1 MTIRV
6 TCQHCGAALKIKDEL
21 AGTEGHC
28 PKCKHKFRIPA
39 LVLAGSAEAQATPEP
54 PLTQPDSPLTEAA
67 SPAPASAPLPP
78 LPQPE
83 TDAAPTADDD
93 LDCEPALLWKPD
105 SEPETKSAPVQAPV
119 SRPTLPLAEP
129 EPEKPPEKPV
139 PVMPVAAEPES
150 SEVETIPLARVEEPS
165 QPAAKPPAAV
175 DDELEEAPRL
185 ALPPAE
191 EESKGGPLSDQEL
204 DSGPLLALSE
214 DDDEAPPSLVRPAAA
229 SPRSPAQPLPSEK
242 PKGKSK
248 TSARTGAKDDF
259 DPADFL
265 TSGPSTN
272 QRPSPSSHELLT
284 ADSSEWEAER
294 PSRESAKKAAKSS
307 ATTAAAASEV
317 WDHAKAARQMQRAL
331 KESVQAEQQ
340 RKPETEEA
348 FDWVGFFREFG
359 LKGLGGLA
367 VCVLLAYS
375 VYYLV
380 DRIMG
385 GGVSLPEMGYVSG
398 VVTLDGNPLPG
409 ATVYFMPV
417 EPKYPNGKKGTART
431 SVGITDQQGR
441 YTLLYIDKIQGVAT
455 GNCVVWLD
463 LMGPDGKQVIPPNYL
478 QAAMQMR
485 EVKPGRQTIDFN
497 LQSASAQPKR

>member
-28 PKCKHKFRIPA
+28 PKCKHKFRIPE
-39 LVLAGSAEAQATPEP
+39 LVLAGSAEAQAAQEA
-54 PLTQPDSPLTEAA
+54 PLTQPDTAPTPAA
-67 SPAPASAPLPP
+67 PVPASAPLPP
-78 LPQPE
+78 ASPPE
-83 TDAAPTADDD
+83 SAAAPTADDD

-105 SEPETKSAPVQAPV
+105 PEPVTPSAPVQASV
-119 SRPTLPLAEP
+119 SRPTLPLAEQEPEQSQKKP
-129 EPEKPPEKPV
+129 EPV
-139 PVMPVAAEPES
+139 VPVAADPES
-150 SEVETIPLARVEEPS
+150 TEVETIPLARVEEPVR
-165 QPAAKPPAAV
+165 PAAKASAPV

-185 ALPPAE
+185 ALPPE
-191 EESKGGPLSDQEL
+191 EKTTSGPLSDDEL

-214 DDDEAPPSLVRPAAA
+214 DDDEAPSLARPPAA
-229 SPRSPAQPLPSEK
+229 SSRSPEQASPSEK

-248 TSARTGAKDDF
+248 TSARSGGKDDF

-265 TSGPSTN
+265 SRGPSTN
-272 QRPSPSSHELLT
+272 KRPSPSSHELLT

-294 PSRESAKKAAKSS
+294 PSREPAKKAAKSS
-307 ATTAAAASEV
+307 ATLAAAASEV

-340 RKPETEEA
+340 RKPEAEEA

-359 LKGLGGLA
+359 LKGLGGLVA
-367 VCVLLAYS
+367 CVLLAYG

-380 DRIMG
+380 DKMMG
-385 GGVSLPEMGYVSG
+385 GGVPLPEIGYVSG

-417 EPKYPNGKKGTART
+417 EPKYPGGKKGTART

-455 GNCVVWLD
+455 GNCLVWLD
-463 LMGPDGKQVIPPNYL
+463 LMGPDGKQVIPPNHL

-485 EVKPGRQTIDFN
+485 EVKPGRQTIDFH
-497 LQSASAQPKR
+497 LQSVASQPKK

>member
-39 LVLAGSAEAQATPEP
+39 LVLAGSTETKTAEEA
-54 PLTQPDSPLTEAA
+54 PLTQPDTALTQAA
-67 SPAPASAPLPP
+67 SPSLASAPLPP
-78 LPQPE
+78 SPQPE
-83 TDAAPTADDD
+83 TAAASNADDD

-105 SEPETKSAPVQAPV
+105 PEPETKSAPVQASV

-129 EPEKPPEKPV
+129 EPEKPPEKPA
-139 PVMPVAAEPES
+139 PVVPVAADPED
-150 SEVETIPLARVEEPS
+150 SEVETIPLARVEEPVR
-165 QPAAKPPAAV
+165 PAAKATTPV

-185 ALPPAE
+185 ALPAE
-191 EESKGGPLSDQEL
+191 ENTTSGPLSDDEL

-214 DDDEAPPSLVRPAAA
+214 DDNEAPSSVRPPVA
-229 SPRSPAQPLPSEK
+229 STRSPEQAPPSEK
-242 PKGKSK
+242 PKVKSK
-248 TSARTGAKDDF
+248 TSGRSGAKDDF

-265 TSGPSTN
+265 SRGPSPN
-272 QRPSPSSHELLT
+272 KRPSPSSSELLT
-284 ADSSEWEAER
+284 VDSAEWEAER
-294 PSRESAKKAAKSS
+294 PSREPTKKAAKSG
-307 ATTAAAASEV
+307 ATSAAASEV

-340 RKPETEEA
+340 RKPEAEEA
-348 FDWVGFFREFG
+348 FDWVGLFREFG

-367 VCVLLAYS
+367 VCVLLAYG

-380 DRIMG
+380 DKMMG
-385 GGVSLPEMGYVSG
+385 GGVPLPEIGYVSG

-455 GNCVVWLD
+455 GNCLVWLD

-497 LQSASAQPKR
+497 LQSVTTQPKK